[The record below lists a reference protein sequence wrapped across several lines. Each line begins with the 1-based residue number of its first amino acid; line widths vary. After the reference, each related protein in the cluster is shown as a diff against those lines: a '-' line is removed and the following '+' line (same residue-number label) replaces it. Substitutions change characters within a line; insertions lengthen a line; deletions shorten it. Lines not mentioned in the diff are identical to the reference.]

1 MEYVI
6 TKLVAVFVLC
16 ILVVLL
22 LDLGIQGFLTYKIWN
37 PADDSKVQKIYRSTG
52 IVMMVLAIV
61 LVTAAILMI
70 YIEIL

>member
-37 PADDSKVQKIYRSTG
+37 PADDPKVQKIYRSTG

-61 LVTAAILMI
+61 LVIAAILMI
-70 YIEIL
+70 YTEIL